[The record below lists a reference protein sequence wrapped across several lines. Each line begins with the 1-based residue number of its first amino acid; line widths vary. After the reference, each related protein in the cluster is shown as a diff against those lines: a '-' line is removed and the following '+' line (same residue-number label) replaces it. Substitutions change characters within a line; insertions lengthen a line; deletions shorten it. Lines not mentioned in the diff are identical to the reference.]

1 MSAQDTVTFYLH
13 PKLRRQAERGNHNF
27 ISKLSEVLQEAGLQ
41 VAFDGD
47 DDLARIRALA
57 RPGRSLWLM
66 DKPVNGRGL
75 TFRKTYLYPFWHIEQ
90 GAVRWDWPVAQDS
103 FDPANITAHEAA
115 NFYRYWRKR
124 LFGDAPQHIRDTGFV
139 YVPLQG
145 QLLRQ
150 RSFQSCSPIDMIK
163 TVLAR
168 DPTRKVIATLHPSET
183 YSDAEQRALEQ
194 ILAENA
200 RLSVSMNGDV
210 QNLQN
215 CDYIVTQN
223 SSVGFMGYFFEKPL
237 ILFGK
242 SDFHHIALRGEDPT
256 AFDLTA
262 QHRPNYAAYLYWF
275 LQLRAINAG
284 RPEAKDTIRTV
295 LRGHGWPV

>member
-13 PKLRRQAERGNHNF
+13 SKLRNQAEGGNHNF
-27 ISKLSEVLQEAGLQ
+27 ISRLSDVQEEAGLQ

-47 DDLARIRALA
+47 DDLARARALV

-66 DKPVNGRGL
+66 EPPVNDCGL

-90 GAVRWDWPVAQDS
+90 QAARWDWPVAQEH
-103 FDPANITAHEAA
+103 FDPAAVPAIKAA
-115 NFYRYWRKR
+115 NFFRYWRER
-124 LFGDAPQHIRDTGFV
+124 LFAEAPRHARRDGFV

-150 RSFQSCSPIDMIK
+150 RSFQSNSPVEMLK

-168 DPTRKVIATLHPSET
+168 DPNRKVIATLHPSEN

-194 ILAENA
+194 ILADNL
-200 RLSVSMNGDV
+200 RLTVTLNSDA
-210 QNLQN
+210 QYLQN
-215 CDYIVTQN
+215 CDYVVTQN

-242 SDFHHIALRGEDPT
+242 SDFHHIALRGQDPD
-256 AFDLTA
+256 AFD
-262 QHRPNYAAYLYWF
+262 QVMRYQPNYAAYLYWF
-275 LQLRAINAG
+275 LQMKAINAG
-284 RPEAKDTIRTV
+284 RPEVKQTIQTV